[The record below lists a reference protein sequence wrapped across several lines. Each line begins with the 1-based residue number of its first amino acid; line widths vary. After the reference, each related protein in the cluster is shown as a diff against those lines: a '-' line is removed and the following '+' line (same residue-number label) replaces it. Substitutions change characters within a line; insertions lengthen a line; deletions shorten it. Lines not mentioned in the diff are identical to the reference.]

1 MTAYII
7 RRLLWMIP
15 ILFGVSVICFALL
28 HQAPGDHVSVMMAQA
43 RAGGA
48 AITAEERQRLR
59 VQYGLDRP
67 VYLQYVD
74 WLGQVAQGNF
84 GISSRTNAPVTEV
97 IMGRLPNTLKLMLAG
112 LTLPLIIALPL
123 GILSA
128 VKQYSRL
135 DYFLTSFN
143 FIGISIPQFWLALML
158 LYFFGV
164 TLGWFPT
171 RGMGSPY
178 SEPGLWN
185 SITEVFRHYTLPVI
199 SVTLVSLAGYMR
211 YQRAAMLEVIRQDY
225 IRTARAKGLSEA
237 VVILKHAWR
246 NALIPILT
254 LLGYVLVI
262 LIEGSIVVEVIF
274 SWPGMGDLAVTS
286 LQQRDYPVVM
296 GIVLLSAVGILVGTL
311 ISDILY
317 AVVDPRVRYD

>member
-15 ILFGVSVICFALL
+15 ILIGVSAICFTLL
-28 HQAPGDHVSVMMAQA
+28 YNAPGDPVAVLVADARQA
-43 RAGGA
+43 GQQ
-48 AITAEERQRLR
+48 ISPEDRQRLR
-59 VQYGLDRP
+59 EQYGLDRP

-74 WLGQVAQGNF
+74 WLQQVVQGNM
-84 GISSRTNAPVTEV
+84 GVSTRTNAPVTEV
-97 IMGRLPNTLKLMLAG
+97 IMNRLPNTLRLMIGALA
-112 LTLPLIIALPL
+112 LTLIIALPL

-135 DYFLTSFN
+135 DYFLTTFT
-143 FIGISIPQFWLALML
+143 FVGISIPQFWLALML

-178 SEPGLWN
+178 AEPGVWN
-185 SITEVFRHYTLPVI
+185 SITEVFRHYTLPVL
-199 SVTLVSLAGYMR
+199 SVTLFSLAGYMR

-286 LQQRDYPVVM
+286 LAQRDYPVVM

-317 AVVDPRVRYD
+317 AIVDPRVRYD